1 MQLVTTIQR
10 LNKLFRK
17 GVKDI
22 SSWDRRG
29 PCPEFL
35 EAAAVH
41 FNCDGEDFIIFINF
55 EKFKGL
61 KKNEETRTNDDK
73 RQVFLSK

>member
-17 GVKDI
+17 GIKDVA
-22 SSWDRRG
+22 SWDRRG

-35 EAAAVH
+35 EAAAVR
-41 FNCDGEDFIIFINF
+41 FNCNDKDFIIFINF
-55 EKFKGL
+55 EKFKEL
-61 KKNEETRTNDDK
+61 KKDEKIRTESSK
-73 RQVFLSK
+73 RSLPLSK